1 LAALEHQWQV
11 ATCLLADSAEWPAAE
26 GMEAELIRSGADC
39 YRGVSEVLER
49 TGGFVWSVVK
59 QGQPLLLHL
68 ESLGDEATPS
78 VMRVLESAAAFS
90 PAFRPVRFGEVGV
103 RFTERERTLL
113 QLLPSHLS
121 YAEIAAELY
130 LSVNTVKSNLKTL
143 YRKLGVSSRSEAVR
157 RARAAKLG

>member
-1 LAALEHQWQV
+1 
-11 ATCLLADSAEWPAAE
+11 
-26 GMEAELIRSGADC
+26 
-39 YRGVSEVLER
+39 VLER
-49 TGGFVWSVVK
+49 AV
-59 QGQPLLLHL
+59 
-68 ESLGDEATPS
+68 E
-78 VMRVLESAAAFS
+78 FS
-90 PAFRPVRFGEVGV
+90 PAFRPVQFGEADV
-103 RFTERERTLL
+103 RITERERTLL